1 MTDILAK
8 MRANASINVSTEN
21 NKAVISKEETDVIIN
36 IDQAH
41 TPDGAI
47 VDSAGTVEDTLAAA
61 ADAQAVVD
69 SQTPNI
75 AQGANDIAGL
85 ESVRVL
91 LGRHRKENGGVDMQA
106 APVLATTVNNCLRGI
121 GLDAL
126 AINMPA
132 TEAFG
137 GSQSAFDATR
147 TSEEKIRST
156 LNARRLVNLESMQL
170 QAEDRG
176 TANESYVEAAEAI
189 IERAAGLER
198 VVANM
203 SGEPSTGEIEVGDL
217 AKTIGSKNGS
227 VPVAAANLAAFVSNS
242 LGANALAYNN
252 LGCAMAEVTPTEGSA
267 DLPPA
272 TPAID
277 AASGGDVTITGT
289 DGADNVTVTVDGEPG
304 ADTNPAPAEVGA
316 DNTPATEP
324 AAVEPEPTKDPEE
337 GETKPSTEDGTVD
350 KDLLVD
356 DNGKQTTV
364 AKPEDQDNSTS
375 DSVKEAGE
383 GTQIATE
390 LPGSPSTESDDPSV
404 SDIVENLQTDAD
416 LPGDA
421 VIQAEDDVII
431 SDDEDADLGEVA
443 QALNTAEVNVDGGN
457 YAGGGTLPALDQAGA
472 MLILKSVREIATSVV
487 NYAPI
492 AAARDQI
499 LDGTHQQLEEVAS
512 GELSVEAADA
522 IGTATDV
529 STALYRTVSD
539 AECAIGDH
547 ALNACRDLLTYVS
560 LSCKAYTD
568 VPAVE
573 EKAPVVDPAPTDP
586 TNTAPEPAPA
596 AV

>member
-41 TPDGAI
+41 TPEGAI
-47 VDSAGTVEDTLAAA
+47 VDSAGTVEDTLAIA

-91 LGRHRKENGGVDMQA
+91 LGRHRTENGGIDMQA
-106 APVLATTVNNCLRGI
+106 APILATTINNCLRGI
-121 GLDAL
+121 GLDAA

-132 TEAFG
+132 VESFG
-137 GSQSAFDATR
+137 GSQSAFDSTRATE
-147 TSEEKIRST
+147 TTVRST
-156 LNARRLVNLESMQL
+156 LNSRRLVNLESMQL

-176 TANESYVEAAEAI
+176 TANESYVEAAEAVL
-189 IERAAGLER
+189 ERASGLER

-203 SGEPSTGEIEVGDL
+203 SGEPSTSEVEVGDL

-227 VPVAAANLAAFVSNS
+227 VPVAAANLAAFVTNS
-242 LGANALAYNN
+242 LGSNALAYNN
-252 LGCAMAEVTPTEGSA
+252 LGCAMAEVEPTEGAA

-277 AASGGDVTITGT
+277 AASGGDVTITGVE
-289 DGADNVTVTVDGEPG
+289 GADNVTVTVDGEP
-304 ADTNPAPAEVGA
+304 AEVGA
-316 DNTPATEP
+316 DNTPAVEP
-324 AAVEPEPTKDPEE
+324 AAAEPEPTKDPEE

-364 AKPEDQDNSTS
+364 AKPEDSDNSTS
-375 DSVKEAGE
+375 DTPAEAGE

-390 LPGSPSTESDDPSV
+390 LPGSVSTENDDPSV

-421 VIQAEDDVII
+421 VIEAEDEIAI
-431 SDDEDADLGEVA
+431 NDDEDSDLAGVA
-443 QALNTAEVNVDGGN
+443 QALNTADIDVSGGN
-457 YAGGGTLPALDQAGA
+457 YEGGGTLPALDQAGA
-472 MLILKSVREIATSVV
+472 MLILKSVREIATAVV

-499 LDGTHQQLEEVAS
+499 LDGTHAQLEEVAS

-573 EKAPVVDPAPTDP
+573 ESAPVVDPAPTDP
-586 TNTAPEPAPA
+586 VNTAPAPTPA
-596 AV
+596 AKEGE